1 MLAGKT
7 TQSHLVRLFCDVMEQ
22 ALERLGWWC
31 DAPGTPKNAAEVQ
44 PEEASEAFQSCKL
57 SDYVNQVFLLDWT
70 SEKWPS

>member
-1 MLAGKT
+1 
-7 TQSHLVRLFCDVMEQ
+7 MEQ